1 VALRILGLALEALGR
16 HRRAVFTAILLPA
29 VLLVAADTLGPWA
42 TISTFGRLLYAVV
55 SLAAYVWLAIAI
67 HRIVLLE
74 DTFKLR
80 WGWRE
85 TRFTGW
91 LFLFSFAIGLVAWFV
106 IAAFESIGMP
116 AGGIIGTA
124 FQIVVAIGVV
134 YFASQYFLIFP
145 AVAVDRKYKLAH
157 SSVDT
162 EDYRMTTFAVV
173 AIFPVMLSLIELPAS
188 LIPNVVLY
196 SLVRSLLSII
206 SITIGVAML
215 SVLFREL
222 SPRTGPSR
230 LTSRR

>member
-1 VALRILGLALEALGR
+1 MTLRILGLALEALGK
-16 HRRAVFTAILLPA
+16 HRGAVFGAILLPSLLMVA
-29 VLLVAADTLGPWA
+29 VYTLGPWII
-42 TISTFGRLLYAVV
+42 TSKLGGLLFAVLLLMAN
-55 SLAAYVWLAIAI
+55 SWLAISI
-67 HRIVLLE
+67 HRIVILE
-74 DTFKLR
+74 ETFKLA

-91 LFLFSFAIGLVAWFV
+91 LLLFGIGIGLVTWFI

-116 AGGIIGTA
+116 EGGIIGTG
-124 FQIVVAIGVV
+124 FQIVVAIGVL

-162 EDYRMTTFAVV
+162 EEYRLTTFAVV
-173 AIFPVMLSLIELPAS
+173 AVFPVLLSLIDLPAS
-188 LIPNVVLY
+188 LISNLMLY

-222 SPRTGPSR
+222 SPGAGASR
-230 LTSRR
+230 GTSKR

>member
-1 VALRILGLALEALGR
+1 VTLRILGLALEALGK
-16 HRRAVFTAILLPA
+16 HRRAVLVAILLPA
-29 VLLVAADTLGPWA
+29 ALLVAVETLGPWGTA
-42 TISTFGRLLYAVV
+42 STFGRLFYVLLSVV
-55 SLAAYVWLAIAI
+55 AYVWLAIAI
-67 HRIVLLE
+67 HRIVLLG

-91 LFLFSFAIGLVAWFV
+91 LWLFSLLIGLVIWFV

-116 AGGIIGTA
+116 SEGIIATA
-124 FQIVVAIGVV
+124 FQLVVAVIVL

-162 EDYRMTTFAVV
+162 EDYRLTTFAVV
-173 AIFPVMLSLIELPAS
+173 AVFPALLSLIELPAS
-188 LIPNVVLY
+188 LIPDVMLY

-206 SITIGVAML
+206 SITIGIAML

-222 SPRTGPSR
+222 SSLTGS
-230 LTSRR
+230 LRRRRGH

>member
-1 VALRILGLALEALGR
+1 MTLRILGLALEALGK
-16 HRRAVFTAILLPA
+16 HRRAVLVAILLPA
-29 VLLVAADTLGPWA
+29 VLLVAVETLGPWA
-42 TISTFGRLLYAVV
+42 TASTPGRVFYVLLSVV
-55 SLAAYVWLAIAI
+55 AYVWLAIAI
-67 HRIVLLE
+67 HRIVLLG

-91 LFLFSFAIGLVAWFV
+91 LWLFSLLIGLVIWFV

-116 AGGIIGTA
+116 SEGIIATA
-124 FQIVVAIGVV
+124 FQLVVAVIVL

-145 AVAVDRKYKLAH
+145 AIAVDRKYKLAH

-162 EDYRMTTFAVV
+162 EDYRLTTFAVV
-173 AIFPVMLSLIELPAS
+173 AVFPVLLSLIELPAS
-188 LIPNVVLY
+188 LIPDVMLS

-206 SITIGVAML
+206 SITIGIAML

-222 SPRTGPSR
+222 SSLTGS
-230 LTSRR
+230 LRRRRGH

>member
-1 VALRILGLALEALGR
+1 MEALGK
-16 HRRAVFTAILLPA
+16 HRRAVLVAILLPA
-29 VLLVAADTLGPWA
+29 VLLVAVETLGPWA
-42 TISTFGRLLYAVV
+42 TASTPGRVLYVLLSVV
-55 SLAAYVWLAIAI
+55 AYVWLAIAI
-67 HRIVLLE
+67 HRIVLLG

-91 LFLFSFAIGLVAWFV
+91 LWLFSLLIGLVIWFV

-116 AGGIIGTA
+116 SEGIIATA
-124 FQIVVAIGVV
+124 FQLVVAVIVL

-145 AVAVDRKYKLAH
+145 AIALDRKYKLAH

-162 EDYRMTTFAVV
+162 EDYRGTTFAVV
-173 AIFPVMLSLIELPAS
+173 AVFPVLLSLIELPSA
-188 LIPNVVLY
+188 LIPDAMLY

-206 SITIGVAML
+206 SITIGIAML

-222 SPRTGPSR
+222 SSLTGSPG
-230 LTSRR
+230 RRSGH

>member
-1 VALRILGLALEALGR
+1 MTLRILGLALEALGK

-29 VLLVAADTLGPWA
+29 VLLVAVETLGPWA
-42 TISTFGRLLYAVV
+42 TSSTFGRLLYAIL

-91 LFLFSFAIGLVAWFV
+91 LFLFSIVIGLVTWFL

-116 AGGIIGTA
+116 DGGIIGRA
-124 FQIVVAIGVV
+124 FQLVVAVGVV

-162 EDYRMTTFAVV
+162 EEYRLTTFAVV
-173 AIFPVMLSLIELPAS
+173 AVFPVLLSLIELPAA
-188 LIPNVVLY
+188 LISNVMLY

-215 SVLFREL
+215 SVLYREL
-222 SPRTGPSR
+222 SSQR
-230 LTSRR
+230 